1 MEIEEKN
8 KLIADFMGFGE
19 VGDKKILYAVVI
31 NGIAKGYYHPSM
43 MLFSSSWDWLMYVV
57 EKLISDFDGQQFY
70 HAEEKLNDALLSV
83 KIEKVFESCVNWIL
97 EINKDK
103 QNEPNI

>member
-31 NGIAKGYYHPSM
+31 NGTAKGYYHPSM

-57 EKLISDFDGQQFY
+57 EKLFYNFDGQQFY
-70 HAEEKLNDALLSV
+70 HEEDRLNDALLSV
-83 KIEKVFESCVNWIL
+83 KIDKVYNACIDFIL
-97 EINKDK
+97 KINEDK
-103 QNEPNI
+103 ANEQD

>member
-31 NGIAKGYYHPSM
+31 NGTAKGYYHQ
-43 MLFSSSWDWLMYVV
+43 V
-57 EKLISDFDGQQFY
+57 
-70 HAEEKLNDALLSV
+70 
-83 KIEKVFESCVNWIL
+83 
-97 EINKDK
+97 
-103 QNEPNI
+103 